1 MDNSVPGISAAVIMP
16 DGSRWA
22 GVSGQSSIDP
32 PADVA
37 VDTPF
42 VAGSITK
49 TFVAATIMSL
59 ADEAALSIDDRLS
72 NWLPAYPRADQIT
85 LRQLLSHTS
94 GVYDYF
100 EHPSYNRL
108 VFGNPTRVWT
118 PQEVLS
124 TFVLDPYC
132 DPGTCYHYS
141 NTGFLLLGLVIEAQT
156 GQRLGDVLR
165 QHWFGT
171 VGLAD
176 TYFQDGGPT
185 PADAAYGHLLRL
197 RDRLHELDDGT
208 DYRPTTSAATVAWAV
223 GAVESSAT
231 DLASWAN
238 ALYGG
243 HLLSAASLAEM
254 TDFAANP
261 YSDESYG
268 LGTRTR
274 FFEGRRM
281 VGHTGSLRGYYAA
294 MWQYPA
300 ENLTVVVELNLGRID
315 PNPMADQLAAVA
327 LRAAGYPAP
336 TPSPSSVPTP
346 TLAPLPVPSPTSP

>member
-1 MDNSVPGISAAVIMP
+1 MP

-22 GVSGQSSIDP
+22 GVSGQSSLDP
-32 PADVA
+32 PANVD

-49 TFVAATIMSL
+49 TFIAATIMSL
-59 ADEAALSIDDRLS
+59 ADEGALSIDDHLS
-72 NWLPAYPRADQIT
+72 KWLPGYARADQIT
-85 LRQLLSHTS
+85 LRHLLSHTS

-118 PQEVLS
+118 PQEVLD
-124 TFVLDPYC
+124 TLVLDPYC

-165 QHWFGT
+165 QRWFGP

-176 TYFQDGGPT
+176 SYFQDGGPT
-185 PADAAYGHLLRL
+185 PSDAAYGHLLRIGE
-197 RDRLHELDDGT
+197 RVHELDDGT
-208 DYRPTTSAATVAWAV
+208 DFRPTTSAATVAWAV
-223 GAVESSAT
+223 GAVESTAT

-243 HLLSAASLAEM
+243 HLAVGRVTDADDRLRCQPLLRRVLRAGHADALLRGAS
-254 TDFAANP
+254 DGRPHRFAARLLRCHVVLP
-261 YSDESYG
+261 
-268 LGTRTR
+268 
-274 FFEGRRM
+274 GREPDRR
-281 VGHTGSLRGYYAA
+281 H
-294 MWQYPA
+294 
-300 ENLTVVVELNLGRID
+300 
-315 PNPMADQLAAVA
+315 
-327 LRAAGYPAP
+327 
-336 TPSPSSVPTP
+336 
-346 TLAPLPVPSPTSP
+346 